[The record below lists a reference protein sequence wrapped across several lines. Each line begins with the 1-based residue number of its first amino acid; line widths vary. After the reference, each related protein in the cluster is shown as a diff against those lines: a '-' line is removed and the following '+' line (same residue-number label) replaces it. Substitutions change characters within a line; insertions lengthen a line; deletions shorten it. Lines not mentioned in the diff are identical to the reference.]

1 LPVKQQLLTN
11 ICGLIESQA
20 ILSWIITM
28 IPHIAA
34 LLKMTLVFFI
44 ILLAIRRRFS
54 LGSAFLLGAVALG
67 LIFGAGPL
75 NILKSIL
82 GSMIHPKTLSLAL
95 IVSLILVLSHS
106 MEMAG
111 QLQRL
116 LDSFQG
122 LIRSPRINMV
132 VFPALIG
139 LLPMPGGAIFSAP
152 MVKTLGAR
160 LRLSD
165 TQLSYINYWFRH
177 IWEYWWP
184 LYPGVLLTVTIAN
197 LNLWVFALFLIP
209 LTPVAVCAGY
219 WPLKAFRSVSRE
231 SSDHRANP
239 NRPSLG
245 PFLRELIPIIIA
257 IGLGIGM
264 GIILSVLTRSNP
276 AVTPIAKEIGLVVA
290 LCVAIGWVWHR
301 NRIRRSQRRALLKNR
316 QLLRMIY
323 MVLAILAFKGV
334 LVQSRAVEAISQE
347 LLGLNIPLFLITVLL
362 PFLVGSVVGI
372 TIVFVGTTMPIL
384 ISLIQAFGEGHF
396 ILAYMMLALASG
408 FAGVLLS
415 PLHVCLLLSNEF
427 FGTTLVA
434 VYRYLWVP
442 CLVLLGSSMAYFLM
456 LHWLN
461 GLTA

>member
-1 LPVKQQLLTN
+1 MLDN
-11 ICGLIESQA
+11 
-20 ILSWIITM
+20 
-28 IPHIAA
+28 IAA

-54 LGSAFLLGAVALG
+54 LGSAFLLGAGVLG
-67 LIFGAGPL
+67 LIFGAGPV

-111 QLQRL
+111 QMQRL

-184 LYPGVLLTVTIAN
+184 LYPGVLLTVTIAD

-209 LTPVAVCAGY
+209 LTLVAVCAGY
-219 WPLKAFRSVSRE
+219 WPLKAFRSVSRDR
-231 SSDHRANP
+231 SDRQANP
-239 NRPSLG
+239 SRPSLG

-264 GIILSVLTRSNP
+264 GIILSVLARSNP
-276 AVTPIAKEIGLVVA
+276 AVTPIAKEIGLIVA
-290 LCVAIGWVWHR
+290 LCVAIGWVWRR

-334 LVQSRAVEAISQE
+334 LVQSHAVEAISQE

-384 ISLIQAFGEGHF
+384 ISLIQTFGEGPF

-461 GLTA
+461 GLTT

>member
-1 LPVKQQLLTN
+1 M
-11 ICGLIESQA
+11 
-20 ILSWIITM
+20 IIFNN
-28 IPHIAA
+28 IAA

-44 ILLAIRRRFS
+44 ILLAIKRRFS
-54 LGSAFLLGAVALG
+54 LGSAFLLGAVGLG

-75 NILKSIL
+75 TILNSIL
-82 GSMIHPKTLSLAL
+82 RSMIHPKALSLAL

-111 QLQRL
+111 QMQRL

-152 MVKTLGAR
+152 MVRTLGAR
-160 LRLSD
+160 LSLSD

-184 LYPGVLLTVTIAN
+184 LYPGVLLTVTIAD

-209 LTPVAVCAGY
+209 LTLVALCAGY
-219 WPLKAFRSVSRE
+219 WPLKAFRSISRNGSE
-231 SSDHRANP
+231 CPANSS
-239 NRPSLG
+239 RPSLA
-245 PFLRELIPIIIA
+245 PFLVELIPIVIA

-264 GIILSVLTRSNP
+264 GIIISVLARSNP
-276 AVTPIAKEIGLVVA
+276 VVSSTSKEIGLILA
-290 LCVAIGWVWHR
+290 LCVSIGWVWHR
-301 NRIRRSQRRALLKNR
+301 NRIGGSQRGALLKNR

-323 MVLAILAFKGV
+323 MILAILAFKGV
-334 LVQSRAVEAISQE
+334 LVQSRAVEAVSQE

-372 TIVFVGTTMPIL
+372 TIVFVGATIPIL
-384 ISLIQAFGEGHF
+384 ISLIRSFGEGQF

-434 VYRYLWVP
+434 VYRYLWIP
-442 CLVLLGSSMAYFLM
+442 CLVLLGCSMAYFPV
-456 LHWLN
+456 LHWLS
-461 GLTA
+461 GLTT

>member
-1 LPVKQQLLTN
+1 MSIFDN
-11 ICGLIESQA
+11 
-20 ILSWIITM
+20 
-28 IPHIAA
+28 IAA
-34 LLKMTLVFFI
+34 LLKMALVFFI

-54 LGSAFLLGAVALG
+54 LGSAFLLGAAGLG

-75 NILKSIL
+75 ASLKSIL
-82 GSMIHPKTLSLAL
+82 GSMIHPKALSLAL

-111 QLQRL
+111 QMRRL

-152 MVKTLGAR
+152 MVRTLGAR

-165 TQLSYINYWFRH
+165 TQLSYVNYWFRH

-184 LYPGVLLTVTIAN
+184 LYPGVLLTVTIAD
-197 LNLWVFALFLIP
+197 LNLWVFALFLTP
-209 LTPVAVCAGY
+209 LTLVAVCAGY
-219 WPLKAFRSVSRE
+219 WPLKAFRSVSHETEDRQ
-231 SSDHRANP
+231 ANP
-239 NRPSLG
+239 SRPSPG

-264 GIILSVLTRSNP
+264 GIVISVLARSNP
-276 AVTPIAKEIGLVVA
+276 AVSPIAKEIGLIVA

-301 NRIRRSQRRALLKNR
+301 NRIDGSQRGTLLKNR

-323 MVLAILAFKGV
+323 MVLALLAFKGV

-347 LLGLNIPLFLITVLL
+347 LLDLNIPLFVITVLL
-362 PFLVGSVVGI
+362 PFLVGGVVGI
-372 TIVFVGTTMPIL
+372 TIVFVGTTIPIL
-384 ISLIQAFGEGHF
+384 ISLIQSFGEGHF
-396 ILAYMMLALASG
+396 ILAYMMLGLASG

-442 CLVLLGSSMAYFLM
+442 CLVLLGCSMAYFLL
-456 LHWLN
+456 LHWVS
-461 GLTA
+461 GLTT